1 MVSPHRV
8 VGGIG
13 PRLVALELLCFL
25 IVLDFALGNH
35 YINDKLCRDYSG
47 SITAVAG
54 ALIYRGC
61 RLLSLSPRGI
71 KWPCCTFFTVF
82 YFLIFFFFIHSL
94 LFDWG
99 ASLRILISILG
110 GRNCAKTTY
119 INLHHSNAAYI
130 RRRGNTFQEDRKCT
144 TGAGARSCGLYLNI
158 WPHRAES

>member
-1 MVSPHRV
+1 MAAWERLR
-8 VGGIG
+8 G
-13 PRLVALELLCFL
+13 PLYIEVAAFFLLALAASSGLAARSSQYFIFL
-25 IVLDFALGNH
+25 F
-35 YINDKLCRDYSG
+35 
-47 SITAVAG
+47 
-54 ALIYRGC
+54 
-61 RLLSLSPRGI
+61 
-71 KWPCCTFFTVF
+71 
-82 YFLIFFFFIHSL
+82 FFFFIHSL